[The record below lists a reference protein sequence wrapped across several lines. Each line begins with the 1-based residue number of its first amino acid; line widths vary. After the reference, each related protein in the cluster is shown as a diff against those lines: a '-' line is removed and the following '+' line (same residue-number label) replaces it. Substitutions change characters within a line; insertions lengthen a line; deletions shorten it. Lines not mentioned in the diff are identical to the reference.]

1 MEDADLM
8 KIMDLSGQLGL
19 VLMMNPVWKKECVI
33 YGGNLDDP
41 YIMCLSLDNG
51 RWKIVTENFGVLN
64 LPQEAIELMSKMS
77 KLAKGKED

>member
-1 MEDADLM
+1 
-8 KIMDLSGQLGL
+8 
-19 VLMMNPVWKKECVI
+19 
-33 YGGNLDDP
+33 
-41 YIMCLSLDNG
+41 MCLSLDNG